1 MPQKP
6 RLFRQVPHAILPTD
20 PVKKENMM
28 TRNLRSARNQAGLLL
43 LTAGMWLPASAAFAQ
58 TVTIDNIETP
68 AGQGFTISVPSVE
81 MTDSNLSEDQV
92 RSLFKGDLS
101 GNAEALANLDAAN
114 ITIPE
119 IVVTYDIKAPK
130 GDDEESA
137 ADDSDAPKSDTESDK
152 ADNAANAA
160 EPAAGGKG
168 EIHYKDLVLDNVK
181 GGIAASVSFGS
192 IGMTGDAKSTGHF
205 GKMSMNNLDIGRT
218 LSFYGLV
225 PAGTDTEMKT
235 LYSNFTFEGGTFG
248 SDEFSCNIG
257 TMQLAE
263 VKARPLQHSLLE
275 FMQVAEGLEPE
286 ETPDPA
292 TMGKLIGFYAD
303 FLTAFETTPM
313 HFDGLDCSGETD
325 EDGQVSVKLGGLDVG
340 AFKPGVYPAFTA
352 NDIAI
357 TAEDGAVSLAS
368 FVFKEMDLTEV
379 LKVLEPAPAE
389 PDDAWFEANA
399 RKLIPGLAGF
409 SFSGLD
415 GDVPD
420 EDNEGQR
427 IKFKVGD
434 FDLSL
439 ADYRNGV
446 PTNISNNASGIVMDV
461 PKDGVD
467 NPLSDLADY
476 GITSIDASYGLKAH
490 WDEAAD
496 TIEVEN
502 FTLHGENLGTF
513 SLSGT
518 LGNAT
523 PDLFSNDLEA
533 AQMAAMGLT
542 VKNVTTNVE
551 DLGIGAIALARAG
564 AEQGKSAD
572 EMRQM
577 VAGIAQGSAL
587 ALLGS
592 NEGSQ
597 ALSQALNAFL
607 MGTNPAITVTLTS
620 IDPAGLGLADLM
632 ELQSDPTQLSSKVK
646 IEAAN
651 SGEASAPAVTPPA
664 DDGSRQK
671 DKR

>member
-1 MPQKP
+1 MPQKR
-6 RLFRQVPHAILPTD
+6 RLFRQTSHATLPTD
-20 PVKKENMM
+20 PVKEENMM

-43 LTAGMWLPASAAFAQ
+43 LAAGVWLPASAAFAQ

-81 MTDSNLSEDQV
+81 MTDSNLSEEQV

-119 IVVTYDIKAPK
+119 VIVTYDIKAPK
-130 GDDEESA
+130 SDDEESA

-152 ADNAANAA
+152 ADNAAAPA

-168 EIHYKDLVLDNVK
+168 EIHYKDLVLDDVK
-181 GGIAASVSFGS
+181 GGVAATVSFGS
-192 IGMTGDAKSTGHF
+192 IDMTGDAKSTGH
-205 GKMSMNNLDIGRT
+205 
-218 LSFYGLV
+218 
-225 PAGTDTEMKT
+225 
-235 LYSNFTFEGGTFG
+235 
-248 SDEFSCNIG
+248 
-257 TMQLAE
+257 
-263 VKARPLQHSLLE
+263 
-275 FMQVAEGLEPE
+275 
-286 ETPDPA
+286 
-292 TMGKLIGFYAD
+292 
-303 FLTAFETTPM
+303 
-313 HFDGLDCSGETD
+313 
-325 EDGQVSVKLGGLDVG
+325 
-340 AFKPGVYPAFTA
+340 
-352 NDIAI
+352 
-357 TAEDGAVSLAS
+357 
-368 FVFKEMDLTEV
+368 
-379 LKVLEPAPAE
+379 
-389 PDDAWFEANA
+389 
-399 RKLIPGLAGF
+399 
-409 SFSGLD
+409 
-415 GDVPD
+415 
-420 EDNEGQR
+420 
-427 IKFKVGD
+427 
-434 FDLSL
+434 
-439 ADYRNGV
+439 
-446 PTNISNNASGIVMDV
+446 V

-533 AQMAAMGLT
+533 AQQAAMGLT

-564 AEQGKSAD
+564 AEQGKSPE

-587 ALLGS
+587 ALLGA

-597 ALSQALNAFL
+597 ALGQALNAFL

-620 IDPAGLGLADLM
+620 IDPAGLGLPDLM

-651 SGEASAPAVTPPA
+651 SGEAAAPAVTPPA
-664 DDGSRQK
+664 DDDSRQK